1 MTSVSQGGPERMP
14 TLVVGSVLALVYAVG
29 LLIASLWG
37 IGMVLE
43 DEGSRLSSG
52 EQSGL
57 VVACMGVAVSGFGI
71 FCILRGLRRQVWALT
86 LVATGLGVGVLVAV
100 GITVTIFRG
109 DDDGGFDFGW
119 VSLVATLVMIVPVV
133 LLSIAIS
140 KLPSPHDDQADSP

>member
-1 MTSVSQGGPERMP
+1 MP

-29 LLIASLWG
+29 LLIAALWG

-57 VVACMGVAVSGFGI
+57 VVACMGAAVSVFGI
-71 FCILRGLRRQVWALT
+71 FCILRGLQRQVWAIT

-109 DDDGGFDFGW
+109 DDDGGFNFGW
-119 VSLVATLVMIVPVV
+119 VSLVATLVMIAPVV

-140 KLPSPHDDQADSP
+140 KLPSSHDDQADGL